1 MNTRITAKQVATMAI
16 TAALFTIF
24 FYLSGLIAVPKFT
37 FLYLP
42 IILLGIL
49 PLWFGWSGL
58 VGSMIG
64 GVMGGLIVEGLGPFA
79 WIEATTVFVIYSL
92 NWLLLP
98 KKPASTWRWLVPLL
112 GAYALTLFLGT
123 LAILWQLTAVVGAFP
138 MEVAIAYIVPV
149 FLLNFVIEA
158 ITCPIIVKTLSPKMQ
173 SWGFHTGNLKP
184 LQAKTIKAKPEN

>member
-1 MNTRITAKQVATMAI
+1 MGTVITAKQVATMAI

-24 FYLSGLIAVPKFT
+24 FYLSGMIAVPKFT

-42 IILLGIL
+42 IVLLWIL

-64 GVMGGLIVEGLGPFA
+64 GVMGGILVEGLGPFA
-79 WIEATTVFVIYSL
+79 WIEATTVFMIYSL

-98 KKPASTWRWLVPLL
+98 KQASNSWRWIVPLI
-112 GAYALTLFLGT
+112 GVYALTLFLGT

-138 MEVAIAYIVPV
+138 QEVAIAYIAPV
-149 FLLNFVIEA
+149 FGLNFLIEA
-158 ITCPIIVKTLSPKMQ
+158 ILCPIIVRSLSPKMQ
-173 SWGFHTGNLKP
+173 SWGFSTSTIKP
-184 LQAKTIKAKPEN
+184 LRAKTIKAKN